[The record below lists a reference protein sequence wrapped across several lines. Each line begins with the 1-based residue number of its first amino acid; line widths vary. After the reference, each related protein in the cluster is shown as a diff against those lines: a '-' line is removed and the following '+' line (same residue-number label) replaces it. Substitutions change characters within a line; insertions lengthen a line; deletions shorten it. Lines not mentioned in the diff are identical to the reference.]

1 MKISQ
6 HIFFVFAMGFI
17 ISSCGNQAQKQQGP
31 PPAVPITIATVANTN
46 AVYYDTYPG
55 TVTALDQINITSQV
69 SGYITDINFKDG
81 QNVKKGQLLYKIDN
95 QVYKANYQQ
104 SVANLQV
111 QEANLVKAQKDADRY
126 NELEKHDAIAKQ
138 QVDYANAALDA
149 TQKQVNAAK
158 ANVASIH
165 SNVQFANIY
174 APFSGTIGISQ
185 VKKGTAVVAG
195 QTVLNTISTDYPV
208 AVDFTIDQKNIY
220 RFAELKQGKDNI
232 KDSVFT
238 IAFGDEIYS
247 YPGKIDFIDRA
258 VDPQTGT
265 IKVRLIFPND
275 KEMLKPGMNNTVR
288 VKNTSSKNATII
300 PHIAV
305 NEQLG
310 EFSVFVLGDSS
321 KVRQQQ
327 VELGTV
333 IGDSIIVKA
342 GLKPGEKIA
351 VQGVQNL
358 HNGTVVKV
366 SE

>member
-195 QTVLNTISTDYPV
+195 QTVLNTISTDNPV

-238 IAFGDEIYS
+238 IAFGDEIYP
-247 YPGKIDFIDRA
+247 YPGKLDFIDRA

>member
-1 MKISQ
+1 MKLNYKNILS
-6 HIFFVFAMGFI
+6 ILIVSLVFV
-17 ISSCGNQAQKQQGP
+17 SCGNSNKPVQQGP
-31 PPAVPITIATVANTN
+31 PPAVPVTVTNVVATN
-46 AVYYDTYPG
+46 AIYYDQFPG
-55 TVTALDQINITSQV
+55 TLDALDQISLTSQV

-95 QVYKANYQQ
+95 QVYKANYEQ
-104 SVANLQV
+104 SIANLQV

-158 ANVASIH
+158 AKVASIH

-174 APFSGTIGISQ
+174 APFTGTIGISQ

-195 QTVLNTISTDYPV
+195 QTVLNTISTDNPV

-220 RFAELKQGKDNI
+220 RFTELKQGKDNL

-275 KEMLKPGMNNTVR
+275 KEMLKPGMNNSVR
-288 VKNTSSKNATII
+288 
-300 PHIAV
+300 AV
-305 NEQLG
+305 
-310 EFSVFVLGDSS
+310 SY
-321 KVRQQQ
+321 
-327 VELGTV
+327 T
-333 IGDSIIVKA
+333 
-342 GLKPGEKIA
+342 
-351 VQGVQNL
+351 
-358 HNGTVVKV
+358 H
-366 SE
+366 